1 MNLELQ
7 SAFEQN
13 LLSKEAFDNISKW
26 ISNPQFEEFLPEIE
40 SLINEKK
47 WKDLEDDFYTRIA
60 IGTGGIRGKIGCG
73 PNSINNRTIGEAAQG
88 LSQFIWDFGEE
99 VAAKGIVVGYDA
111 RKFAKEY
118 AEISSE
124 VFAAN
129 KIPVFLFD
137 SLRATP
143 EISFAVRE
151 LGATAG
157 VMITASHNPRTDN
170 GFKFYWA
177 DGGQVVPPYD
187 LKFMDLV
194 TAVTE
199 IKRTEFSEAQTK
211 GQIKVIG
218 KEIDDAYFKNL
229 KTLSLVKSR
238 TAKIVFS
245 PLHGSGSTNVLP
257 LLEQEGFDV
266 SVVAEQAEPDSEFP
280 TASGDLINPEF
291 PEVMAMAVANGESNA
306 ADLVIVSD
314 PDADRIGVAAKNHGT
329 DSQLRLFSGDEIGAM
344 LTHFILSQRK
354 ELGTLPPEGVVI
366 ETYVTTTLIS
376 DIAKSFGVK
385 VVDDLLVGFK
395 YIAEIVEK
403 LENKND
409 FIFAAE
415 QSLGYLAGS
424 FTRDKDAAIGALLI
438 SELACYLKDNSKTL
452 GEYLNELGGEYGF
465 YKNTLFTLD
474 MQGKAGSKRL
484 FQIMTGLRN
493 HTPVELAGIKV
504 QNVIDRLPE
513 ESRKVENY
521 KVGKT
526 GDQITFILSEDNR
539 SRVTIRPSGTE
550 PIIKFYIQH
559 YSKSGENLASE
570 AENIQKAIV
579 EYSQKFIS

>member
-245 PLHGSGSTNVLP
+245 PLHGSGSKNVLP

-474 MQGKAGSKRL
+474 MHGKAGSKRL

>member
-129 KIPVFLFD
+129 NIPVFLFD

-245 PLHGSGSTNVLP
+245 PLHGSGSKNVLP

-291 PEVMAMAVANGESNA
+291 PEVMAMAVTNGESNA

-354 ELGTLPPEGVVI
+354 ELGTLPAEGVVI